1 MGLAD
6 TVLAFSS
13 LTQEVASLNP
23 FTILTNIFTDRIQ
36 SMGKVMFLHVSV
48 ILFMGGLPS
57 EGDCPLGWGGV
68 CMEGGSAWR
77 GVCMEWGGLQGGSV
91 CMEGG
96 GVCMD
101 RTFME
106 IFQLDSQN
114 AQFQKI

>member
-13 LTQEVASLNP
+13 LTQEVASLKP

-48 ILFMGGLPS
+48 ILFTGGGLHS
-57 EGDCPLGWGGV
+57 EGV

-106 IFQLDSQN
+106 IFQLDSRN